1 MRTVFVDKRRIQL
14 RLCFYVK
21 QGEINSY
28 KISEVTQIEFQGSER
43 RHRRH
48 KSSLAVCQCG
58 SVTVEAIYLR
68 LIIKPV
74 PNQAL
79 AIGGQEAEVNEF
91 PWAALL
97 LLRSSETNRT
107 SRCGGSL
114 ISDRHVLT
122 AAHCLKDFTKR
133 GRVNDV
139 WDDTTVVLGEIEI
152 MN

>member
-48 KSSLAVCQCG
+48 KSNLAVCQCG

-68 LIIKPV
+68 L
-74 PNQAL
+74 
-79 AIGGQEAEVNEF
+79 
-91 PWAALL
+91 
-97 LLRSSETNRT
+97 
-107 SRCGGSL
+107 
-114 ISDRHVLT
+114 
-122 AAHCLKDFTKR
+122 
-133 GRVNDV
+133 
-139 WDDTTVVLGEIEI
+139 
-152 MN
+152 M